1 MEAGTKLGFEALEIV
16 KRTDALMQH
25 GEVLLDLAETL
36 RLAARLDEASDCVD
50 AALRLFAKK
59 EDAASAGKA
68 RVLLS
73 ELAV

>member
-1 MEAGTKLGFEALEIV
+1 MT
-16 KRTDALMQH
+16 QH

-68 RVLLS
+68 HVLLS